1 MFSALLNP
9 QVISPTPLGYGF
21 GVWGLGRRVQG
32 SGFRIWGLGLGL
44 GFGFRSSG
52 FRPAGSDTGAEE
64 LRDCLTQ
71 CISFEKSQP
80 PHKIVNS
87 WFTISDSR

>member
-32 SGFRIWGLGLGL
+32 SGFRIWGLGLG
-44 GFGFRSSG
+44 FGFRSLG

-71 CISFEKSQP
+71 CISFFKSQP
-80 PHKIVNS
+80 PHKIDNS
-87 WFTISDSR
+87 WITISDSR